1 MSAKTHPRL
10 VGAFVLGAIALGV
23 AAVVFFSAGGWFQKT
38 ERFSVYFP
46 GSVRGLNPGAPVT
59 FRGIKIG
66 EVVEVKAVLTGKPEP
81 LIQIEIVFEM
91 MRAIVETPPGVPP
104 PFAGMTAAEVAKTL
118 FERGIRGKLQSQSL
132 LTGQKY
138 VDFDF
143 LPGEEA
149 RFSGL
154 DPRYPELPTTPTAME
169 KMGDK
174 FEQFFDKL
182 AELPLDEM
190 MEDVRKAIRSVREV
204 LEAPELKGAI
214 LKADRAMGEL
224 GPALADARQTLAEA
238 RRLLDTAGSEVEGTG
253 GSARETLTKVRQTL
267 DRVGQTL
274 DEVDRTVG
282 SADEARV
289 GAARTLEELERTLKA
304 LRHLLDYVQTHPE
317 AVVLG
322 KEKGKG
328 K

>member
-23 AAVVFFSAGGWFQKT
+23 AAVVFFSAGGWFEKK

-66 EVVEVKAVLTGKPEP
+66 EVSEVKAVLTGKPKP

-91 MRAIVETPPGVPP
+91 MRDIVETPPGVPR

-118 FERGIRGKLQSQSL
+118 IERGIRGKLQSQSL

-143 LPGEEA
+143 LPGDEA

-174 FEQFFDKL
+174 FEQFLDKL

-214 LKADRAMGEL
+214 RKADRAMGEL
-224 GPALADARQTLAEA
+224 GPALADARHTLAEA
-238 RRLLDTAGSEVEGTG
+238 RKLLDTAGRQVEGTG

-289 GAARTLEELERTLKA
+289 GAARTLAELERTLKA

-322 KEKGKG
+322 KEKGKE

>member
-1 MSAKTHPRL
+1 VSARTHPRIL
-10 VGAFVLGAIALGV
+10 GAFVLGAIALV
-23 AAVVFFSAGGWFQKT
+23 LAAVVFFSAGGWFQKRD
-38 ERFSVYFP
+38 RFSVYFP

-66 EVVEVKAVLTGKPEP
+66 EVAEVKAVLTGKPDP
-81 LIQIEIVFEM
+81 LIQVEVIVEL
-91 MRAIVETPPGVPP
+91 MRDIVETPPGVPR
-104 PFAGMTAAEVAKTL
+104 PFAGMTAADAAKAL
-118 FERGIRGKLQSQSL
+118 IERGIRGKLQSQSL

-143 LPGEEA
+143 LPGEPA

-154 DPRYPELPTTPTAME
+154 GPRHPELPTTPTAME

-190 MEDVRKAIRSVREV
+190 MEDVRKAIRSLRQL
-204 LEAPELKGAI
+204 LETPELRGAFR
-214 LKADRAMGEL
+214 KADRAMGEL
-224 GPALADARQTLAEA
+224 APTLEEARRTLADARKLV
-238 RRLLDTAGSEVEGTG
+238 DTVGSEVEGTS
-253 GSARETLTKVRQTL
+253 GSARETMAELRRTL
-267 DRVGQTL
+267 DRAGQTL
-274 DEVDRTVG
+274 DQLDRTLG
-282 SADEARV
+282 GADEARV

-304 LRHLLDYVQTHPE
+304 LRNLVDYVQTHPE

-322 KEKGKG
+322 KEKGKE